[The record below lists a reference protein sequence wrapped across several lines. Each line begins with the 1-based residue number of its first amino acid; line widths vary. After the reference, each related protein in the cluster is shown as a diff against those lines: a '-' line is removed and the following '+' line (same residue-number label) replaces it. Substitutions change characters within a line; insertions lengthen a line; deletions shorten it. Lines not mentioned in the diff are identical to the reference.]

1 MLNVEEKRL
10 FLEKDILLMLNKKLI
25 MKKKKKKNKKNIK
38 YKLVKGKDDDD
49 INEGLVFKDQKI
61 YMYTPKYDEE

>member
-1 MLNVEEKRL
+1 MLH
-10 FLEKDILLMLNKKLI
+10 KKLI
-25 MKKKKKKNKKNIK
+25 IKKKKKKKKKKNKKNFK

>member
-1 MLNVEEKRL
+1 
-10 FLEKDILLMLNKKLI
+10 
-25 MKKKKKKNKKNIK
+25 MKKKKKKNKKNFK

>member
-1 MLNVEEKRL
+1 MIIIKIKQKINNEE
-10 FLEKDILLMLNKKLI
+10 E
-25 MKKKKKKNKKNIK
+25 KKKNKKNFK